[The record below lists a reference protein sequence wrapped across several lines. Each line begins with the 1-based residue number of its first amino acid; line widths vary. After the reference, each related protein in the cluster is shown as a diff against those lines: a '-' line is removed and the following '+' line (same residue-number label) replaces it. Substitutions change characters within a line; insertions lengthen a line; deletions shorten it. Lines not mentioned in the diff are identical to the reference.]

1 MKNIEVKVYVNNFR
15 DIIPRLKSTGAEY
28 KGKLCQVDTYYN
40 CKLGRLKMRE
50 INDKKAEL
58 IFYSRPNKKGAKV
71 SSYEIL
77 EVPENLKRKT
87 EETFKKAFGEKV
99 VVKKERNL
107 WIYKNTRIHLDKV
120 YKLGDFLELE
130 TVVKKNMEK
139 SKKEYNEIFSFLN
152 LDKYKKYRKS
162 YSDML
167 IGKA

>member
-1 MKNIEVKVYVNNFR
+1 MKNIEVKVYVDNFR
-15 DIIPRLKSTGAEY
+15 DIISKLKSTGAEY

-40 CKLGRLKMRE
+40 CKSGRLKMRE
-50 INDKKAEL
+50 INNKKAEL

-71 SSYEIL
+71 SDYEIL
-77 EVPENLKRKT
+77 KVPENLKQKT
-87 EETFKKAFGEKV
+87 GETFKKALGEKV

-120 YKLGDFLELE
+120 YKLGYFLELE
-130 TVVKKNMEK
+130 TVVKKNIEK

-152 LDKYKKYRKS
+152 LDKYKKYKKS